1 MPDKSFSDIAI
12 DYKHRVAGAFI
23 LVEGDKLTSK
33 VGGSDI
39 SVTRKI
45 DGTMQV
51 VFLRDGKAFM
61 ANSGGNIVE
70 GLPCLDDFAA
80 QLKKAGVTSA
90 SVPAELYV
98 PSAGSRPRCGDTLE
112 TLKSKDPDDAK
123 KLCLAPFDLLELNG
137 ESFQTTPF
145 KEKYAKLK
153 SLFDSDHVRPVEMR
167 PAKSAA
173 EVEKI
178 FNEWVMEGGAEGI
191 VVHSE
196 LPFIWKVKPRHTLDA
211 ALIGFTTGDQGI
223 RDLMFAVRREDGM
236 FQPFGV
242 ASNGLSDGDRQSLLP
257 ELQKSAVDSTYI
269 QTDSRGIA
277 YQMVKP
283 ERVCELSVSELVSEN
298 SHGKIKWNPLLVL
311 KEDGWICEGQTPG
324 VSALGMTVVRGRDD
338 KTPEPTAIR
347 VSQLS
352 DICPFAEAK
361 ETGKGSPS
369 ELLAR
374 RVFKKVS
381 GAKSMVQKFVI
392 WKTNKEETGIYP
404 AYVFHYTDY
413 SASRKEALKRDL
425 RVSSSEEQIR
435 KIMDDFIAENIKK
448 GWEEVL

>member
-1 MPDKSFSDIAI
+1 MVDRVKDLRLKPGQRDAQKARVGLDQLQRFFRIARI
-12 DYKHRVAGAFI
+12 HAQKND
-23 LVEGDKLTSK
+23 LEGDL
-33 VGGSDI
+33 
-39 SVTRKI
+39 
-45 DGTMQV
+45 V
-51 VFLRDGKAFM
+51 VAADLLKQLGHRHGILAAGDADRDLIPRLYQLIVVDRPAERRQQPF
-61 ANSGGNIVE
+61 VE
-70 GLPCLDDFAA
+70 GLAD
-80 QLKKAGVTSA
+80 
-90 SVPAELYV
+90 
-98 PSAGSRPRCGDTLE
+98 
-112 TLKSKDPDDAK
+112 
-123 KLCLAPFDLLELNG
+123 APFDLLELNG
-137 ESFQTTPF
+137 ESFQTVPF
-145 KEKYAKLK
+145 KKKYATLK
-153 SLFDSDHVRPVEMR
+153 SLFNSDFVRPVEMR

-173 EVEKI
+173 EVETI
-178 FNEWVMEGGAEGI
+178 FNEWVTEGGAEGI

-211 ALIGFTTGDQGI
+211 ALIGFTTGDQGV

-242 ASNGLSDGDRQSLLP
+242 ASNGLSDDDRRTLLP
-257 ELQKSAVDSTYI
+257 ELKKSAVDSTYI

-298 SHGKIKWNPLLVL
+298 SRGKIKWNPLLAL
-311 KEDGWICEGQTPG
+311 KEDGWLCEGQTPG
-324 VSALGMTVVRGRDD
+324 VYALGMTIVGRRDD
-338 KTPEPTAIR
+338 KTPEPSAIR

-352 DICPFAEAK
+352 DICPFGEAK
-361 ETGKGSPS
+361 AVGKGRPS
-369 ELLAR
+369 ELLLR
-374 RVFKKVS
+374 RVCKKVS
-381 GAKSMVQKFVI
+381 GAKTMVQKFVI

-435 KIMDDFIAENIKK
+435 RIMDDFIGENIKK